1 VVDQFDTACNE
12 GTCSIVVARSSILD
26 VEKPHQPMRPRDV
39 TSNRAL
45 HSSAY
50 LQLCLEFIGF
60 LPSKCPADW
69 QIRFWNAA
77 LPFTFFGFCPQSQ
90 MERLFGLPQFRI
102 SF

>member
-1 VVDQFDTACNE
+1 M
-12 GTCSIVVARSSILD
+12 I
-26 VEKPHQPMRPRDV
+26 DV
-39 TSNRAL
+39 TPHPAL

-50 LQLCLEFIGF
+50 FPDCNRVLEFIYF
-60 LPSKCPADW
+60 FPSGCAADW

-90 MERLFGLPQFRI
+90 MGRLIGLPQFRI